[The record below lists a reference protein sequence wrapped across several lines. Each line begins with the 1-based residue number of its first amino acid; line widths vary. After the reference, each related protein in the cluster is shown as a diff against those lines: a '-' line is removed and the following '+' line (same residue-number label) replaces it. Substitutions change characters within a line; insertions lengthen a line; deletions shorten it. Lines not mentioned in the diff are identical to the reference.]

1 MKDVAWVAA
10 FALVGALALLLKARR
25 TTAVHYPVA
34 RGGACFGSRRG
45 AVVARGLAVGIL
57 LGLLPSIWLFVL
69 LGPLPPGGL
78 QLVLGFLVGTT
89 VYSQWMMRLWNALDG
104 CDTAA
109 DVHARLHSLH
119 RAAGVLGLLLIAVI
133 VNFAFESA
141 GHS

>member
-1 MKDVAWVAA
+1 MRHVSAVAA
-10 FALVGALALLLKARR
+10 VAVVGAFILLWRARR

-45 AVVARGLAVGIL
+45 AVVARGLALGVL
-57 LGLLPSIWLFVL
+57 VGLLPSIGLFLV
-69 LGPLPPGGL
+69 LGPLPPGGV

-141 GHS
+141 SRS